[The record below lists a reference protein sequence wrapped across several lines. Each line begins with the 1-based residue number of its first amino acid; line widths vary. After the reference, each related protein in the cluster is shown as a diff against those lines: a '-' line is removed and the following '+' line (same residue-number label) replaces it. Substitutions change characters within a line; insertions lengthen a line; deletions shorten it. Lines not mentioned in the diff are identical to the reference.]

1 MARKFKCKDCRHS
14 FQLNNGEDE
23 ICPKCKSDNILP
35 VGNGMSIL
43 GKLLLFLVM
52 ATVGYFAT
60 DIILKNNNDKK
71 LVAVN
76 VSADEISSD
85 VDTET
90 GKEPVSDDLLSSGG
104 VQTDMTIVEEPME
117 PIDSAEFN
125 LTNITLKQNGFSF
138 IVQCEK
144 IPVDY
149 QIEQYRLFL
158 SEDDEAPKLVAEAN
172 GVFSSD
178 TYFSEDGKYFVQ
190 AVFINNNTTTRKP
203 IEGIVKPVSQ
213 KEETKPVKME
223 MSELQSKIDKSV
235 AERNGGSPVNKWY
248 KPQGG
253 DSRVSKKVR
262 ISLSSANN
270 VKGEDKQFVG
280 VQPMIKYGQSQK
292 VGIRVLSVSYNSDSV
307 IDAFEIATTK

>member
-85 VDTET
+85 VDTDT

-104 VQTDMTIVEEPME
+104 VQTDVTIVDEPME
-117 PIDSAEFN
+117 PIDSAEF
-125 LTNITLKQNGFSF
+125 TISNITLKQDGFSF
-138 IVQCEK
+138 FVQCGK

-149 QIEQYRLFL
+149 QVEQYQLFL
-158 SEDDEAPKLVAEAN
+158 NENDAEPMLTAEAN
-172 GVFSSD
+172 GEFKSSK
-178 TYFSEDGKYFVQ
+178 YLANDGKYYVK
-190 AVFINNNTTTRKP
+190 AIFINNNTTTLKP
-203 IEGIVKPVSQ
+203 IEGIVKPATPAEVV
-213 KEETKPVKME
+213 KPKRME
-223 MSELQSKIDKSV
+223 KDELQKLINESV
-235 AERNGGSPVNKWY
+235 ANRGVKELHEWY
-248 KPQGG
+248 KGKDKRIKQ
-253 DSRVSKKVR
+253 STTVR
-262 ISLSSANN
+262 CQE
-270 VKGEDKQFVG
+270 VKLDLAAMVRRGYTTKEK
-280 VQPMIKYGQSQK
+280 IE
-292 VGIRVLSVSYNSDSV
+292 VLSVSYDNNEV
-307 IDAFEIATTK
+307 IDSIEIAISK

>member
-60 DIILKNNNDKK
+60 DIILKNNNDNK

-90 GKEPVSDDLLSSGG
+90 GKEPVSEDILSSGG
-104 VQTDMTIVEEPME
+104 VQTDMTIVEEPKE
-117 PIDSAEFN
+117 PIDSAEF
-125 LTNITLKQNGFSF
+125 TISNITLKQDGFSF
-138 IVQCEK
+138 FVQCGK

-149 QIEQYRLFL
+149 QVEQYQLFL
-158 SEDDEAPKLVAEAN
+158 NENDAEPMLTAEAN
-172 GVFSSD
+172 GEFKSSK
-178 TYFSEDGKYFVQ
+178 YLANDGKYYVK
-190 AVFINNNTTTRKP
+190 AIFINNNTTTLKP
-203 IEGIVKPVSQ
+203 IEGIVKPATPAEVV
-213 KEETKPVKME
+213 KPKRME
-223 MSELQSKIDKSV
+223 KDELQRLINESV
-235 AERNGGSPVNKWY
+235 ANRSVPKLNEWY
-248 KPQGG
+248 KGKDKRIKQSTTVTCQEVKLADLAAMVRYGYT
-253 DSRVSKKVR
+253 KKVK
-262 ISLSSANN
+262 I
-270 VKGEDKQFVG
+270 E
-280 VQPMIKYGQSQK
+280 
-292 VGIRVLSVSYNSDSV
+292 VLSVSYDNNEV
-307 IDAFEIATTK
+307 IDAIEIAISK